1 MVREGGERDSERG
14 VGGRKGRVQIER
26 DKNKTSQQ
34 ADHFQLSEKHF
45 QLYK

>member
-26 DKNKTSQQ
+26 DKNRHHNKQTTFS
-34 ADHFQLSEKHF
+34 
-45 QLYK
+45 